1 MINNIMRLARPKHWI
16 KNMFVLFPAFFGGG
30 FKNTDDLAESLIAFL
45 AFSFTASSIYC
56 YNDILDIDD
65 DRRHNEKCHRPIASG
80 AVTVTQGYFL
90 MLLLACLGIGTTLLL
105 PSDSK
110 GLLLVIVSYFVM
122 EIAYCRWLKRIAV
135 VDVVVLSF
143 GFVLRIL
150 AGSAATGIL
159 ASHWLVL
166 MTFLLALL
174 LAFAKRRDDVLR
186 LMKTGEAPRHNTRR
200 YNLMFVNQ
208 AITVTASVTLVC
220 YIMYTI
226 SPEVTLR
233 TNFRY
238 GYLTTI
244 FVLLGLLRYMQLTSV
259 DGKSGDPTKLFY
271 SDHFLQVVVGLWL
284 ASYFVIIYILD
295 KR

>member
-1 MINNIMRLARPKHWI
+1 MIKNILRLMRPKHWI
-16 KNMFVLFPAFFGGG
+16 KNMFVLLPAFFGGG
-30 FKNTDDLAESLIAFL
+30 FRNTDDLIESLIAFL
-45 AFSFTASSIYC
+45 AFSLTASSIYC
-56 YNDILDIDD
+56 FNDILDVED
-65 DRRHNEKCHRPIASG
+65 DRRHSEKCRRPIASG
-80 AVTVTQGYFL
+80 AVSVGQGYAL
-90 MLLLACLGIGTTLLL
+90 MLFSLCLGIGAAFLL
-105 PSDSK
+105 PSDSM
-110 GLLLVIVSYFVM
+110 GLLLVILSYFIM

-150 AGSAATGIL
+150 AGSAATGIFP
-159 ASHWLVL
+159 SHWLVL

-174 LAFAKRRDDVLR
+174 LSFAKRRDDVLR
-186 LMKTGEAPRHNTRR
+186 MMKTGEAPRHNTHR
-200 YNLMFVNQ
+200 YNLTFVNQ

-226 SPEVTLR
+226 SPEVTSR

-259 DGKSGDPTKLFY
+259 DEKSGDPTKLLY
-271 SDHFLQVVVGLWL
+271 SDRFLQAVVGLWL
-284 ASYFVIIYILD
+284 AAYFVIIYVL
-295 KR
+295 